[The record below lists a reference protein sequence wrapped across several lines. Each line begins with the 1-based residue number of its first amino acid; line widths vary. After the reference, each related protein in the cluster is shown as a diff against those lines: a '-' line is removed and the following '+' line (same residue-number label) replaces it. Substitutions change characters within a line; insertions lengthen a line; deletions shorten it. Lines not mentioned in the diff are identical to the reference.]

1 MKVTKVK
8 KITAVLCALLCAIGS
23 TFICSA
29 ASQRYTINEIDDM
42 VIYLPDDMTAIT
54 RSSQNTDRYFS
65 VFGLDYDTTMQNF
78 KNGDIYLQGMD
89 SMSSLTV
96 TVTMTKNAD
105 SNSIGNY
112 NLLEADKLSQVSS
125 NFLSQS
131 EYTSCTPDM
140 SGKIVWLNFDT
151 NVTSNGL
158 SIRAY
163 QANTVYDGMSVSIT
177 LQRNSGNVTPED
189 YAAFTEIVSSV
200 NFQKESSIGSMI
212 PYIIIG
218 ASIFVILLIIILIIV
233 VKHVKKRRKKNRNDR
248 ILEELAGK
256 YTSKRR
262 NKPAQEH
269 SEYSVYEDENF
280 EENKDVY
287 SEIGN
292 EEEYRIDKTEIDSE
306 DFFKGVEQSDNED
319 VKIYKSSER
328 KIDDSEIEEIL
339 NFKRMSDK
347 KSAAESEESLAEVVY
362 SNVNHADNEEKTE
375 IDTETEIENTEEDTE
390 EIAESETAEEAPAE
404 DVKEKIDMVSELE
417 DGLFGEADEN
427 DEEDYNNDEELIRQE
442 AKRVKFKDS
451 DDFFEEA
458 PKKTMGVISSKEI
471 RDAEDFDVINEV
483 EERVKEVEKPSQNA
497 GKSFVEAMKK
507 VGGGIKSFGV
517 HCGYFCTNVS
527 RMIKHKHAMKKRQKA
542 EAERRERA
550 RQRAERQRAQRREM
564 ENGGLVQVHSRS
576 ESRTAQN
583 RRPVQQRRP
592 SYSQQ
597 RRPSNPQNRNNRRR

>member
-65 VFGLDYDTTMQNF
+65 VFGLDYDATMQNF

-89 SMSSLTV
+89 SLSSLTV

-158 SIRAY
+158 SIKAY

-200 NFQKESSIGSMI
+200 NFQRESSIGSMI

-262 NKPAQEH
+262 NRPAQEH
-269 SEYSVYEDENF
+269 SEYSVYEDEKF
-280 EENKDVY
+280 EED
-287 SEIGN
+287 
-292 EEEYRIDKTEIDSE
+292 EYKIDKTEIDSE
-306 DFFKGVEQSDNED
+306 DFFKGIEQSDNED

-347 KSAAESEESLAEVVY
+347 KAAAKAEESLAEVVY
-362 SNVNHADNEEKTE
+362 SNANHTDNEEKTE
-375 IDTETEIENTEEDTE
+375 TKTETEIENTEE
-390 EIAESETAEEAPAE
+390 IAESEKAEEAPTE
-404 DVKEKIDMVSELE
+404 DVKDKTNMVSELE

-458 PKKTMGVISSKEI
+458 PKKTTGVISSKEI

-497 GKSFVEAMKK
+497 GKSFVDAMKK

-564 ENGGLVQVHSRS
+564 ENGGLVRVHSRS

-592 SYSQQ
+592 SSSQQ

>member
-200 NFQKESSIGSMI
+200 NFQRESSSGSMI

-233 VKHVKKRRKKNRNDR
+233 VKHVKKRRKKNRNDK
-248 ILEELAGK
+248 ILEELAEK
-256 YTSKRR
+256 HISKRR
-262 NKPAQEH
+262 NNPVKEQT
-269 SEYSVYEDENF
+269 EYSVYEDEKF
-280 EENKDVY
+280 EED
-287 SEIGN
+287 
-292 EEEYRIDKTEIDSE
+292 EYKIDKTEIDSE

-347 KSAAESEESLAEVVY
+347 KAAAKAEESLAEVVY
-362 SNVNHADNEEKTE
+362 SNANHTDNEEKTE
-375 IDTETEIENTEEDTE
+375 TKTETEIENTEEDTE
-390 EIAESETAEEAPAE
+390 EIAESETAEEASAE
-404 DVKEKIDMVSELE
+404 DVKEKTDMVAELE

-427 DEEDYNNDEELIRQE
+427 DDEDYNNDEELIRQE

-497 GKSFVEAMKK
+497 GESFVEAMKK

-527 RMIKHKHAMKKRQKA
+527 RMIKRKHEMKKRQKA

-550 RQRAERQRAQRREM
+550 RQRVERQRAQRREM

-592 SYSQQ
+592 SSQQ

>member
-8 KITAVLCALLCAIGS
+8 KITAVLCALICAIGS

-65 VFGLDYDTTMQNF
+65 VFGLNYDTTMQNF

-89 SMSSLTV
+89 SMSSVTV
-96 TVTMTKNAD
+96 TVTMTKTAD

-189 YAAFTEIVSSV
+189 YATFTEIVSSV
-200 NFQKESSIGSMI
+200 SFLKESSIGSMI

-218 ASIFVILLIIILIIV
+218 ASVFVILLIIILIII
-233 VKHVKKRRKKNRNDR
+233 VKHIKKRRKKNRNDR

-262 NKPAQEH
+262 SKPAQEN
-269 SEYSVYEDENF
+269 SEYSVYEDEKF
-280 EENKDVY
+280 EE
-287 SEIGN
+287 SEN
-292 EEEYRIDKTEIDSE
+292 DSEEEYRIDKTEIDSE
-306 DFFKGVEQSDNED
+306 DFFKGVEQNDNED
-319 VKIYKSSER
+319 VKIYKPSER
-328 KIDDSEIEEIL
+328 EVDDSEIEEIL

-347 KSAAESEESLAEVVY
+347 KAAAEAEESLAEVVY
-362 SNVNHADNEEKTE
+362 SNANHADNEDKTE
-375 IDTETEIENTEEDTE
+375 TKTETEIEDTE
-390 EIAESETAEEAPAE
+390 ESAEPETAEEAPTE
-404 DVKEKIDMVSELE
+404 EVKEKTDMVAELE
-417 DGLFGEADEN
+417 DGLFGEANEN
-427 DEEDYNNDEELIRQE
+427 DEEDYNNDEELVRLE
-442 AKRVKFKDS
+442 AKRVKFRDS

-458 PKKTMGVISSKEI
+458 PKKTMGVISSKDI

-497 GKSFVEAMKK
+497 GKSFAEAMKK

-527 RMIKHKHAMKKRQKA
+527 RMIKRKHAMKKRQKA
-542 EAERRERA
+542 EEERRERA

-576 ESRTAQN
+576 ERRPAQN

-592 SYSQQ
+592 SSQQ

>member
-158 SIRAY
+158 SIKAY

-200 NFQKESSIGSMI
+200 NFQRESSIGSMI

-262 NKPAQEH
+262 NRPAQEH
-269 SEYSVYEDENF
+269 SEYSVYEDEKF
-280 EENKDVY
+280 EED
-287 SEIGN
+287 
-292 EEEYRIDKTEIDSE
+292 EYKIDKTEIDSE

-347 KSAAESEESLAEVVY
+347 KAAAKAEESLAEVVY
-362 SNVNHADNEEKTE
+362 SNANHTDNEEKTE
-375 IDTETEIENTEEDTE
+375 TKTETEIENTEE
-390 EIAESETAEEAPAE
+390 IAESEHAEEAPTE
-404 DVKEKIDMVSELE
+404 DVKDKTNMVLELE

-497 GKSFVEAMKK
+497 GKSFVDAMKK

-564 ENGGLVQVHSRS
+564 ENGGLVRVHSRS

-592 SYSQQ
+592 SSSQQ

>member
-65 VFGLDYDTTMQNF
+65 VFGLDYDATMQNF

-89 SMSSLTV
+89 SLSSLTV

-158 SIRAY
+158 SIKAY

-200 NFQKESSIGSMI
+200 NFQRESSIGSMI

-262 NKPAQEH
+262 NRPAQEH
-269 SEYSVYEDENF
+269 SEYSVYEDEKF
-280 EENKDVY
+280 EED
-287 SEIGN
+287 
-292 EEEYRIDKTEIDSE
+292 EYKIDKTEIDSE

-347 KSAAESEESLAEVVY
+347 KAAAKAEESLAEVVY
-362 SNVNHADNEEKTE
+362 SNANHTDNEEKTE
-375 IDTETEIENTEEDTE
+375 TKTETEIENTEE
-390 EIAESETAEEAPAE
+390 IAESEHAEEAPTE
-404 DVKEKIDMVSELE
+404 DVKDKTNMVLELE

-458 PKKTMGVISSKEI
+458 PKKTTGVISSKEI

-497 GKSFVEAMKK
+497 GKSFVDAMKK

-564 ENGGLVQVHSRS
+564 ENGGLVRVHSRS

-592 SYSQQ
+592 SSSQQ

>member
-65 VFGLDYDTTMQNF
+65 VFGLDYDATMQNF

-200 NFQKESSIGSMI
+200 NFQRESSIGSMI

-218 ASIFVILLIIILIIV
+218 ASIAVILLLIILIIV

-269 SEYSVYEDENF
+269 SEYSVYEDEKF
-280 EENKDVY
+280 EED
-287 SEIGN
+287 
-292 EEEYRIDKTEIDSE
+292 EYKIDKTEIDSE

-347 KSAAESEESLAEVVY
+347 KAAAKAEESLAEVVY
-362 SNVNHADNEEKTE
+362 SNANHADNEEKNE
-375 IDTETEIENTEEDTE
+375 IKTETEIENSE

-404 DVKEKIDMVSELE
+404 DVKDKTNMVSELE

-497 GKSFVEAMKK
+497 GKSFVDAMKK

-527 RMIKHKHAMKKRQKA
+527 RMIKRKHAMKKRQKA

-564 ENGGLVQVHSRS
+564 ENGGLVRVHSRS

-592 SYSQQ
+592 SSQQ

>member
-8 KITAVLCALLCAIGS
+8 KITAVLCALICAIGS

-65 VFGLDYDTTMQNF
+65 VFGLNYDTTMQNF

-89 SMSSLTV
+89 SMSSVTV
-96 TVTMTKNAD
+96 TVTMTKTAD

-200 NFQKESSIGSMI
+200 NFQRESSIGSMI

-218 ASIFVILLIIILIIV
+218 ASIFVILLIIILLIV

-248 ILEELAGK
+248 ILEELAEK
-256 YTSKRR
+256 HISKRR
-262 NKPAQEH
+262 NNPVKEQT
-269 SEYSVYEDENF
+269 EYSVYEDEKF
-280 EENKDVY
+280 EED
-287 SEIGN
+287 
-292 EEEYRIDKTEIDSE
+292 EYKIDKTEIDSE

-347 KSAAESEESLAEVVY
+347 KAAAESEESLAEVVY
-362 SNVNHADNEEKTE
+362 SNANHADNEDKTE
-375 IDTETEIENTEEDTE
+375 TKTETEIENTE

-404 DVKEKIDMVSELE
+404 DVKDKTNMVSELE

-527 RMIKHKHAMKKRQKA
+527 RMIKRKHAMKKRQKA

-564 ENGGLVQVHSRS
+564 ENGGLVRVHSRS
-576 ESRTAQN
+576 ESRPAQN

-592 SYSQQ
+592 SSQQ

>member
-1 MKVTKVK
+1 MKVSKVK
-8 KITAVLCALLCAIGS
+8 KITAVLCALMCAIGS

-42 VIYLPDDMTAIT
+42 VINLPDDMTAIT

-96 TVTMTKNAD
+96 TVTMTKNDD
-105 SNSIGNY
+105 SNNIGNY

-131 EYTSCTPDM
+131 EYTSCTPDT

-200 NFQKESSIGSMI
+200 VFLRESSINSLI

-218 ASIFVILLIIILIIV
+218 ASIAVILLMIILIII
-233 VKHVKKRRKKNRNDR
+233 VKHAKKRRKKNRNDK

-262 NKPAQEH
+262 NKSAQEN
-269 SEYSVYEDENF
+269 SEYSVYEDEKF

-287 SEIGN
+287 SEIEN
-292 EEEYRIDKTEIDSE
+292 VDEYTIDKTEIDSD
-306 DFFKGVEQSDNED
+306 DFFKGVEQSDNGD

-328 KIDDSEIEEIL
+328 KIDDSEIEDIL
-339 NFKRMSDK
+339 NFRKMYDK
-347 KSAAESEESLAEVVY
+347 KAAAEAEEGIAEVVY
-362 SNVNHADNEEKTE
+362 SNSNHADNEEKTE
-375 IDTETEIENTEEDTE
+375 SVSETEIENTEVTVENT
-390 EIAESETAEEAPAE
+390 ESETAEEAPSE
-404 DVKEKIDMVSELE
+404 EVKEKTDMVAELE
-417 DGLFGEADEN
+417 DSLFGEADEN
-427 DEEDYNNDEELIRQE
+427 DEEDYNNDEELVRQE

-458 PKKTMGVISSKEI
+458 PKKTMGVISSKEL
-471 RDAEDFDVINEV
+471 RDAEDFDVISEV

-497 GKSFVEAMKK
+497 GKSFVEAVKK
-507 VGGGIKSFGV
+507 VGGAIKSFGV

-527 RMIKHKHAMKKRQKA
+527 RMIKRKHAMKKRQKA

-576 ESRTAQN
+576 ERRPSQS

-592 SYSQQ
+592 SSQQ
-597 RRPSNPQNRNNRRR
+597 RRPSNSQNRNNRRR

>member
-140 SGKIVWLNFDT
+140 SGKIVWLNFNT

-200 NFQKESSIGSMI
+200 NFQRESSIGSMI

-218 ASIFVILLIIILIIV
+218 ASIAVILLLIILIIV

-248 ILEELAGK
+248 ILEELAEK
-256 YTSKRR
+256 HISKRR
-262 NKPAQEH
+262 NNPAKEQT
-269 SEYSVYEDENF
+269 EYNVYEDDNF

-347 KSAAESEESLAEVVY
+347 KAAAESEESLAEVVY
-362 SNVNHADNEEKTE
+362 SNANHTDNEEKTE
-375 IDTETEIENTEEDTE
+375 TKTETEIENTE

-404 DVKEKIDMVSELE
+404 DVKDKTNMVSELE

-564 ENGGLVQVHSRS
+564 ENGGLVRVHSRS

-592 SYSQQ
+592 SSQQ
-597 RRPSNPQNRNNRRR
+597 RRPSNTQNRNNRRR

>member
-131 EYTSCTPDM
+131 EYTSCTPDT

-200 NFQKESSIGSMI
+200 NFQRESSIGSMI

-248 ILEELAGK
+248 ILEELAEK
-256 YTSKRR
+256 HISKRR
-262 NKPAQEH
+262 NNPVKEQT
-269 SEYSVYEDENF
+269 EYSVYEDEKF
-280 EENKDVY
+280 EED
-287 SEIGN
+287 
-292 EEEYRIDKTEIDSE
+292 EYKIDKTEIDSE

-347 KSAAESEESLAEVVY
+347 KAAAESEESLAEVVY
-362 SNVNHADNEEKTE
+362 SNANHADNEDKTE
-375 IDTETEIENTEEDTE
+375 TKTETEIENTEEDTE

-404 DVKEKIDMVSELE
+404 DVKDKTNMVSELE

-451 DDFFEEA
+451 DDFFDEA

-527 RMIKHKHAMKKRQKA
+527 RMIKRKHAMKKRQKA

-576 ESRTAQN
+576 ERRPSQN

-592 SYSQQ
+592 SSQQ
-597 RRPSNPQNRNNRRR
+597 RRPSNPQNRKKERRF

>member
-158 SIRAY
+158 SIKAY

-200 NFQKESSIGSMI
+200 NFQRESSIGSMI

-262 NKPAQEH
+262 NRPAQEH
-269 SEYSVYEDENF
+269 SEYSVYEDEKF
-280 EENKDVY
+280 EED
-287 SEIGN
+287 
-292 EEEYRIDKTEIDSE
+292 EYKIDKTEIDSE

-347 KSAAESEESLAEVVY
+347 KAAAKAEESLAEVVY
-362 SNVNHADNEEKTE
+362 SNANHTDNEEKTE
-375 IDTETEIENTEEDTE
+375 TKTETEIENTE

-404 DVKEKIDMVSELE
+404 DVKDKTNMVSELE

-527 RMIKHKHAMKKRQKA
+527 RMIKRKHAMKKRQKA

-564 ENGGLVQVHSRS
+564 ENGGLVRVHSRS

-592 SYSQQ
+592 SSSQQ

>member
-1 MKVTKVK
+1 MKVSKVK
-8 KITAVLCALLCAIGS
+8 KITAVLCALMCAIGS

-42 VIYLPDDMTAIT
+42 VINLPDDMTAIT

-96 TVTMTKNAD
+96 TVTMTKNDD
-105 SNSIGNY
+105 SNNIGNY

-131 EYTSCTPDM
+131 EYTSCTPDT

-200 NFQKESSIGSMI
+200 VFLRESSINSLI

-218 ASIFVILLIIILIIV
+218 ASIAVILLMIILIII
-233 VKHVKKRRKKNRNDR
+233 VKHAKKRRKKNRNDK

-262 NKPAQEH
+262 NKSAQEN
-269 SEYSVYEDENF
+269 SEYSVYEDEKF

-287 SEIGN
+287 SEIEN
-292 EEEYRIDKTEIDSE
+292 VDEYTIDKTEIDSD

-328 KIDDSEIEEIL
+328 KIDDSEIEDIL
-339 NFKRMSDK
+339 NFRKMYDK
-347 KSAAESEESLAEVVY
+347 KAAAEAEKGIAEVVY
-362 SNVNHADNEEKTE
+362 SNSNHADNEEKTE
-375 IDTETEIENTEEDTE
+375 SVSETEIENTEVTVENT
-390 EIAESETAEEAPAE
+390 ESETAEEAPSE
-404 DVKEKIDMVSELE
+404 EVKEKTDMVAELE
-417 DGLFGEADEN
+417 DSLFGEADEN
-427 DEEDYNNDEELIRQE
+427 DEEDYNNDEELVRQE

-497 GKSFVEAMKK
+497 GKSFVDAMKK

-564 ENGGLVQVHSRS
+564 ENGGLVRVHSRS

-592 SYSQQ
+592 SSQQ

>member
-1 MKVTKVK
+1 MKVSKVK
-8 KITAVLCALLCAIGS
+8 KITAVLCALMCAIGS

-42 VIYLPDDMTAIT
+42 VINLPDDMTAIT

-96 TVTMTKNAD
+96 TVTMTKNDD
-105 SNSIGNY
+105 SNNIGNY

-131 EYTSCTPDM
+131 EYTSCTPDT

-200 NFQKESSIGSMI
+200 NFLRESSINSLI

-218 ASIFVILLIIILIIV
+218 ASIAVILLMIILIII
-233 VKHVKKRRKKNRNDR
+233 VKHAKKRRKKNRNDK

-262 NKPAQEH
+262 NKSAQEN
-269 SEYSVYEDENF
+269 SEYSVYEDEKF

-287 SEIGN
+287 SEIEN
-292 EEEYRIDKTEIDSE
+292 VDEYTIDKTEIDSD

-328 KIDDSEIEEIL
+328 KIDDSEIEDIL
-339 NFKRMSDK
+339 NFRKMYDK
-347 KSAAESEESLAEVVY
+347 KAAAEAEEGIAEVVY
-362 SNVNHADNEEKTE
+362 SNANHADNEEKTE
-375 IDTETEIENTEEDTE
+375 TKTETEIENTEEDTE
-390 EIAESETAEEAPAE
+390 EIAESETAKEAPSE
-404 DVKEKIDMVSELE
+404 EVKEKTDMVAELE
-417 DGLFGEADEN
+417 DSLFGEADEN
-427 DEEDYNNDEELIRQE
+427 DEEDYNNDEELVRQE

-458 PKKTMGVISSKEI
+458 PKKTMGVISSKEL

-527 RMIKHKHAMKKRQKA
+527 RMIKRKHAMKKRQKA

-576 ESRTAQN
+576 ERRPAQN

-592 SYSQQ
+592 SSQQ

>member
-65 VFGLDYDTTMQNF
+65 VFGLDYDATMQNF

-200 NFQKESSIGSMI
+200 NFQRESSIGSMI

-218 ASIFVILLIIILIIV
+218 ASVFVILLIIILIII
-233 VKHVKKRRKKNRNDR
+233 VKHIKKRRKKNRNDR

-262 NKPAQEH
+262 SKPAQEN
-269 SEYSVYEDENF
+269 SEYSVYEDEKF
-280 EENKDVY
+280 EE
-287 SEIGN
+287 SEN
-292 EEEYRIDKTEIDSE
+292 DSEEEYRIDKTEIDSE
-306 DFFKGVEQSDNED
+306 DFFKGVEQNDNED
-319 VKIYKSSER
+319 VKIYKPSER
-328 KIDDSEIEEIL
+328 EVDDSEIEEIL

-347 KSAAESEESLAEVVY
+347 KAAAEAEESLAEVVY
-362 SNVNHADNEEKTE
+362 SNSSHADKTE
-375 IDTETEIENTEEDTE
+375 IEDTE
-390 EIAESETAEEAPAE
+390 ESAEPETAEEAPTE
-404 DVKEKIDMVSELE
+404 EVKEKTDMVAELE
-417 DGLFGEADEN
+417 DGLFGEANEN
-427 DEEDYNNDEELIRQE
+427 DEEDYNNDEELVREE
-442 AKRVKFKDS
+442 AKRVKFRDS

-458 PKKTMGVISSKEI
+458 PKKTMGVISSKDI

-527 RMIKHKHAMKKRQKA
+527 RMIKRKHAMKKRQKA

-564 ENGGLVQVHSRS
+564 ENGGLVRVHSRS
-576 ESRTAQN
+576 ESRPAQN

-592 SYSQQ
+592 SSQQ

>member
-65 VFGLDYDTTMQNF
+65 VFGLDYDATMQNF

-89 SMSSLTV
+89 SLSSLTV

-158 SIRAY
+158 SIKAY

-200 NFQKESSIGSMI
+200 NFQRESSIGSMI

-262 NKPAQEH
+262 NRPAQEH
-269 SEYSVYEDENF
+269 SEYSVYEDEKF
-280 EENKDVY
+280 EED
-287 SEIGN
+287 
-292 EEEYRIDKTEIDSE
+292 EYKIDKTEIDSE

-347 KSAAESEESLAEVVY
+347 KAAAKAEESLAEVVY
-362 SNVNHADNEEKTE
+362 SNANHTDNEEKTE
-375 IDTETEIENTEEDTE
+375 TKTETEIENTEE
-390 EIAESETAEEAPAE
+390 IAESEHAEEAPTE
-404 DVKEKIDMVSELE
+404 DVKDKTNMVSELE

-458 PKKTMGVISSKEI
+458 PKKTTGVISSKEI

-497 GKSFVEAMKK
+497 GKSFVDAMKK

-527 RMIKHKHAMKKRQKA
+527 RMIKRKHAMKKRQKA

-564 ENGGLVQVHSRS
+564 ENGGLVRVHSRS

-592 SYSQQ
+592 SSPQQ
-597 RRPSNPQNRNNRRR
+597 RRPSNPQHRNNRRR

>member
-8 KITAVLCALLCAIGS
+8 KITAVLCALMCAIGS

-65 VFGLDYDTTMQNF
+65 VFGLNYDTTMQNF

-89 SMSSLTV
+89 SMSSVTV
-96 TVTMTKNAD
+96 TVTMTKTAD

-189 YAAFTEIVSSV
+189 YATFTEIVSSV
-200 NFQKESSIGSMI
+200 SFLKESSIGSMI

-218 ASIFVILLIIILIIV
+218 ASVFVILLIIILIII
-233 VKHVKKRRKKNRNDR
+233 VKHIKKRRKKNRNDR

-262 NKPAQEH
+262 SKPAQEN
-269 SEYSVYEDENF
+269 SEYSVYEDEKF
-280 EENKDVY
+280 EE
-287 SEIGN
+287 SEN
-292 EEEYRIDKTEIDSE
+292 DSEEEYRIDKTEIDSE
-306 DFFKGVEQSDNED
+306 DFFKGVEQNDNED
-319 VKIYKSSER
+319 VKIYKPSER
-328 KIDDSEIEEIL
+328 EVDDSEIEEIL

-347 KSAAESEESLAEVVY
+347 KAAAEAEESLAEVVY
-362 SNVNHADNEEKTE
+362 SNSSHADKTE
-375 IDTETEIENTEEDTE
+375 IEDTE
-390 EIAESETAEEAPAE
+390 ERAEPETAEEAPTE
-404 DVKEKIDMVSELE
+404 EVKEKTDMVAELE

-427 DEEDYNNDEELIRQE
+427 DEEDYNNDEELVREE
-442 AKRVKFKDS
+442 AKRVKFRDS

-458 PKKTMGVISSKEI
+458 PKKTMGVISSKDI

-527 RMIKHKHAMKKRQKA
+527 RMIKRKHAMKKRQKA

-564 ENGGLVQVHSRS
+564 ENGGLVRVHSRS
-576 ESRTAQN
+576 ESRPAQN

-592 SYSQQ
+592 SSQQ

>member
-200 NFQKESSIGSMI
+200 NFQRESSIGSMI

-218 ASIFVILLIIILIIV
+218 ASIFVILLIIILLIV
-233 VKHVKKRRKKNRNDR
+233 VKHVKKRRKKNRNDK
-248 ILEELAGK
+248 ILEELAEK
-256 YTSKRR
+256 HISKRR
-262 NKPAQEH
+262 NNPVKEQT
-269 SEYSVYEDENF
+269 EYSVYEDEKF
-280 EENKDVY
+280 EED
-287 SEIGN
+287 
-292 EEEYRIDKTEIDSE
+292 EYKIDKTEIDSE

-347 KSAAESEESLAEVVY
+347 KAAAESEEGLAEVVY
-362 SNVNHADNEEKTE
+362 SNANHADNEEKTE
-375 IDTETEIENTEEDTE
+375 TKTETEIENTE

-404 DVKEKIDMVSELE
+404 NVKDKTNMVSELE

-427 DEEDYNNDEELIRQE
+427 DDEDYNNDEELIRQE

-527 RMIKHKHAMKKRQKA
+527 RMIKRKHEMKKRQKA

-564 ENGGLVQVHSRS
+564 ENGGLVRVHSRS

-592 SYSQQ
+592 SSQQ

>member
-65 VFGLDYDTTMQNF
+65 VFGLDYDATMQNF

-89 SMSSLTV
+89 SLSSLTV

-158 SIRAY
+158 SIKAY

-200 NFQKESSIGSMI
+200 NFQRESSIGSMI

-262 NKPAQEH
+262 NRPAQEH
-269 SEYSVYEDENF
+269 SEYSVYEDEKF
-280 EENKDVY
+280 EED
-287 SEIGN
+287 
-292 EEEYRIDKTEIDSE
+292 EYKIDKTEIDSE

-347 KSAAESEESLAEVVY
+347 KAAAKAEESLAEVVY
-362 SNVNHADNEEKTE
+362 SNANHTDNEEKTE
-375 IDTETEIENTEEDTE
+375 TKTETEIENTE
-390 EIAESETAEEAPAE
+390 EIAESETAEEAPTE
-404 DVKEKIDMVSELE
+404 DVKDKTNMVLELE

-458 PKKTMGVISSKEI
+458 PKKTTGVISSKEI

-497 GKSFVEAMKK
+497 GKSFVDAMKK

-564 ENGGLVQVHSRS
+564 ENGGLVRVHSRS

-592 SYSQQ
+592 SSSQQ

>member
-8 KITAVLCALLCAIGS
+8 KITAVLCALICAIGS

-65 VFGLDYDTTMQNF
+65 VFGLNYDTTMQNF
-78 KNGDIYLQGMD
+78 KNGDIYLQGLD
-89 SMSSLTV
+89 SMSSVTV
-96 TVTMTKNAD
+96 TVTMTKTAD

-189 YAAFTEIVSSV
+189 YATFTEIVSSV
-200 NFQKESSIGSMI
+200 SFLKESSIGSMI

-218 ASIFVILLIIILIIV
+218 ASVFVILLIIILIII
-233 VKHVKKRRKKNRNDR
+233 VKHIKKRRKKNRNDR

-262 NKPAQEH
+262 SKPAQEN
-269 SEYSVYEDENF
+269 SEYSVYEDEKF
-280 EENKDVY
+280 EE
-287 SEIGN
+287 SEN
-292 EEEYRIDKTEIDSE
+292 DSEEEYRIDKTEIDSE
-306 DFFKGVEQSDNED
+306 DFFKGVEQNENED
-319 VKIYKSSER
+319 VKIYKPSER
-328 KIDDSEIEEIL
+328 EVDDSEIEEIL

-347 KSAAESEESLAEVVY
+347 KAAAEAEESLAEVVY
-362 SNVNHADNEEKTE
+362 SNSSHADKTE
-375 IDTETEIENTEEDTE
+375 IEDTE
-390 EIAESETAEEAPAE
+390 ESAEPETAEEAPTE
-404 DVKEKIDMVSELE
+404 EVKEKTDMVAELE

-427 DEEDYNNDEELIRQE
+427 DEEDYNNDEELVREE
-442 AKRVKFKDS
+442 AKRVKFRDS

-458 PKKTMGVISSKEI
+458 PKKTMGVISSKDI

-527 RMIKHKHAMKKRQKA
+527 RMIKRKHAMKKRQKA
-542 EAERRERA
+542 EEERRERA

-576 ESRTAQN
+576 ERRPAQN

-592 SYSQQ
+592 SSQQ

>member
-140 SGKIVWLNFDT
+140 SGKIVWLNFNT

-200 NFQKESSIGSMI
+200 NFQRESSIGSMI

-218 ASIFVILLIIILIIV
+218 ASIAVILLLIILIIV
-233 VKHVKKRRKKNRNDR
+233 VKHVKKRRKKNRNDK
-248 ILEELAGK
+248 ILEELAEK
-256 YTSKRR
+256 HISKRR
-262 NKPAQEH
+262 NNPAKEQT
-269 SEYSVYEDENF
+269 EYNVYEDDNF

-347 KSAAESEESLAEVVY
+347 KAAAESEESLAEVVY
-362 SNVNHADNEEKTE
+362 SNANHTDNEEKTE
-375 IDTETEIENTEEDTE
+375 TKTETEIENTE

-404 DVKEKIDMVSELE
+404 DVKDKTNMVSELE

-497 GKSFVEAMKK
+497 GKSFVDAMKK

-564 ENGGLVQVHSRS
+564 ENGGLVRVHSRS

-592 SYSQQ
+592 SSQQ

>member
-1 MKVTKVK
+1 MKVSKVK
-8 KITAVLCALLCAIGS
+8 KITAVLCALMCAIGN

-42 VIYLPDDMTAIT
+42 VINLPDDMTAIT

-96 TVTMTKNAD
+96 TVTMTKNDD
-105 SNSIGNY
+105 SNNIGNY

-131 EYTSCTPDM
+131 EYTSCTPDT

-200 NFQKESSIGSMI
+200 NFLRESSINSLI

-218 ASIFVILLIIILIIV
+218 ASIAVILLMIILIII
-233 VKHVKKRRKKNRNDR
+233 VKHAKKRRKKNRNDK

-262 NKPAQEH
+262 NKSAQEN
-269 SEYSVYEDENF
+269 SEYSVYEDEKF

-287 SEIGN
+287 SEIEN
-292 EEEYRIDKTEIDSE
+292 VDEYTIDKTEIDSD
-306 DFFKGVEQSDNED
+306 DFFKGVEQSDNGD

-328 KIDDSEIEEIL
+328 KIDDSEIEDIL
-339 NFKRMSDK
+339 NFRKMYDK
-347 KSAAESEESLAEVVY
+347 KAAAEAEEGIAEVVY
-362 SNVNHADNEEKTE
+362 SNSNHADNEEKTE
-375 IDTETEIENTEEDTE
+375 SVSETKIENTEVTVENT
-390 EIAESETAEEAPAE
+390 ESETAEEAPSE
-404 DVKEKIDMVSELE
+404 EVKEKTDMVAELE
-417 DGLFGEADEN
+417 DSLFGEADEN
-427 DEEDYNNDEELIRQE
+427 DEEDYNNDEELVRQE

-458 PKKTMGVISSKEI
+458 PKKTMGVISSKEL

-483 EERVKEVEKPSQNA
+483 EERVKEVEKSSQNA

-527 RMIKHKHAMKKRQKA
+527 RMIKRKHAMKKRQKA
-542 EAERRERA
+542 EEERRERA

-576 ESRTAQN
+576 ERRPAQN

-592 SYSQQ
+592 SSQQ

>member
-158 SIRAY
+158 SIKAY

-200 NFQKESSIGSMI
+200 NFQRESSIGSMI

-262 NKPAQEH
+262 NRPAQEH
-269 SEYSVYEDENF
+269 SEYSVYEDEKF
-280 EENKDVY
+280 EED
-287 SEIGN
+287 
-292 EEEYRIDKTEIDSE
+292 EYKIDKTEIDSE

-347 KSAAESEESLAEVVY
+347 KAAAKAEESLAEVVY
-362 SNVNHADNEEKTE
+362 SNTNHADNEEKTE
-375 IDTETEIENTEEDTE
+375 TKTETEIENTEE
-390 EIAESETAEEAPAE
+390 IAESEKAEEAPTE
-404 DVKEKIDMVSELE
+404 DVKDKTNMVSELE

-458 PKKTMGVISSKEI
+458 PKKTTGVISSKEI

-497 GKSFVEAMKK
+497 GKSFVDAMKK

-527 RMIKHKHAMKKRQKA
+527 RMIKRKHAMKKRQKA

-564 ENGGLVQVHSRS
+564 ENGGLVRVHSRS

-592 SYSQQ
+592 SSSQQ

>member
-8 KITAVLCALLCAIGS
+8 KITAVLCALICAIGS

-65 VFGLDYDTTMQNF
+65 VFGLNYDTTMQNF

-89 SMSSLTV
+89 SMSSVTV
-96 TVTMTKNAD
+96 TVTMTKTAD

-189 YAAFTEIVSSV
+189 YATFTEIVSSV
-200 NFQKESSIGSMI
+200 SFLKESSIGSMI

-218 ASIFVILLIIILIIV
+218 ASVFVILLIIILIII
-233 VKHVKKRRKKNRNDR
+233 VKHIKKRRKKNRNDR

-262 NKPAQEH
+262 SKPAQEN
-269 SEYSVYEDENF
+269 SEYSVYEDEKF
-280 EENKDVY
+280 EE
-287 SEIGN
+287 SEN
-292 EEEYRIDKTEIDSE
+292 DSEEEYRIDKTEIDSE
-306 DFFKGVEQSDNED
+306 DFFKGVEQNENED
-319 VKIYKSSER
+319 VKIYKPSER
-328 KIDDSEIEEIL
+328 EVDDSEIEEIL

-347 KSAAESEESLAEVVY
+347 KAAAEAEESLAEVVY
-362 SNVNHADNEEKTE
+362 SN
-375 IDTETEIENTEEDTE
+375 
-390 EIAESETAEEAPAE
+390 
-404 DVKEKIDMVSELE
+404 
-417 DGLFGEADEN
+417 
-427 DEEDYNNDEELIRQE
+427 
-442 AKRVKFKDS
+442 
-451 DDFFEEA
+451 
-458 PKKTMGVISSKEI
+458 
-471 RDAEDFDVINEV
+471 
-483 EERVKEVEKPSQNA
+483 
-497 GKSFVEAMKK
+497 
-507 VGGGIKSFGV
+507 
-517 HCGYFCTNVS
+517 
-527 RMIKHKHAMKKRQKA
+527 
-542 EAERRERA
+542 
-550 RQRAERQRAQRREM
+550 
-564 ENGGLVQVHSRS
+564 
-576 ESRTAQN
+576 
-583 RRPVQQRRP
+583 
-592 SYSQQ
+592 
-597 RRPSNPQNRNNRRR
+597 

>member
-65 VFGLDYDTTMQNF
+65 VFGLDYDATMQNF

-89 SMSSLTV
+89 SLSSLTV

-158 SIRAY
+158 SIKAY

-200 NFQKESSIGSMI
+200 NFQRESSIGSMI

-262 NKPAQEH
+262 NRPAQEH
-269 SEYSVYEDENF
+269 SEYSVYEDEKF
-280 EENKDVY
+280 EED
-287 SEIGN
+287 
-292 EEEYRIDKTEIDSE
+292 EYKIDKTEIDSE

-347 KSAAESEESLAEVVY
+347 KAAAKAEESLAEVVY
-362 SNVNHADNEEKTE
+362 SNANHTDNEEKTE
-375 IDTETEIENTEEDTE
+375 TKTETEIENTEE
-390 EIAESETAEEAPAE
+390 IAESEKAEEAPTE
-404 DVKEKIDMVSELE
+404 DVKDKTNMVSELE

-458 PKKTMGVISSKEI
+458 PKKTTGVISSKEI

-497 GKSFVEAMKK
+497 GKSFVDAMKK

-564 ENGGLVQVHSRS
+564 ENGGLVRVHSRS

-592 SYSQQ
+592 SSSQQ

>member
-1 MKVTKVK
+1 MKVNGFK
-8 KITAVLCALLCAIGS
+8 KITAVFCALMCVIGS
-23 TFICSA
+23 VLTCSA
-29 ASQRYTINEIDDM
+29 APQRYTINEIDDM

-65 VFGLDYDTTMQNF
+65 VFGLNYDTTMQNF

-89 SMSSLTV
+89 SMSSVTV
-96 TVTMTKNAD
+96 TVTMTKTAD

-189 YAAFTEIVSSV
+189 YATFTEIVSSV
-200 NFQKESSIGSMI
+200 SFLKESSIGSMI

-218 ASIFVILLIIILIIV
+218 ASVFVILLIIILIII
-233 VKHVKKRRKKNRNDR
+233 VKHIKKRRKKNRNDR

-262 NKPAQEH
+262 SKPAQEN
-269 SEYSVYEDENF
+269 SEYSVYEDEKF
-280 EENKDVY
+280 EE
-287 SEIGN
+287 SEN
-292 EEEYRIDKTEIDSE
+292 DSEEEYRIDKTEIDSE
-306 DFFKGVEQSDNED
+306 DFFKGVEQNENED
-319 VKIYKSSER
+319 VKIYKPSER
-328 KIDDSEIEEIL
+328 EVDDSEIEEIL

-347 KSAAESEESLAEVVY
+347 KAAAEAEESLAEVVY
-362 SNVNHADNEEKTE
+362 SNSSHADKTE
-375 IDTETEIENTEEDTE
+375 IEDTE
-390 EIAESETAEEAPAE
+390 ESAEPETAEEAPTE
-404 DVKEKIDMVSELE
+404 EVKEKTDMVAELE

-427 DEEDYNNDEELIRQE
+427 DEEDYNNDEELVREE
-442 AKRVKFKDS
+442 AKRVKFRDS

-458 PKKTMGVISSKEI
+458 PKKTMGVISSKDI

-527 RMIKHKHAMKKRQKA
+527 RMIKRKHAMKKRQKA
-542 EAERRERA
+542 EEERRERA

-576 ESRTAQN
+576 ERRPAQN

-592 SYSQQ
+592 SSQQ

>member
-1 MKVTKVK
+1 MKVSKVK
-8 KITAVLCALLCAIGS
+8 KITAVLCALMCAIGS

-42 VIYLPDDMTAIT
+42 VINLPDDMTAIT

-96 TVTMTKNAD
+96 TVTMTKNDD
-105 SNSIGNY
+105 SNNIGNY

-131 EYTSCTPDM
+131 EYTSCTPDT

-158 SIRAY
+158 SIKAY

-200 NFQKESSIGSMI
+200 NFLRESSINSLI

-218 ASIFVILLIIILIIV
+218 ASIAVILLMIILIII
-233 VKHVKKRRKKNRNDR
+233 VKHAKKRRKKNRNDK

-262 NKPAQEH
+262 NKSSQEN
-269 SEYSVYEDENF
+269 SEYSVYEDEKF

-287 SEIGN
+287 SEIEN
-292 EEEYRIDKTEIDSE
+292 VDEYTIDKTEIDSD
-306 DFFKGVEQSDNED
+306 DFFKGVEQSDNGD

-328 KIDDSEIEEIL
+328 KIDDSEIEDIL
-339 NFKRMSDK
+339 NFRKMYDK
-347 KSAAESEESLAEVVY
+347 KAAAEAEEGIAEVVY
-362 SNVNHADNEEKTE
+362 SNANHADNEEKTE
-375 IDTETEIENTEEDTE
+375 SVSETEIENTEVTVENT
-390 EIAESETAEEAPAE
+390 ESETAEEAPSE
-404 DVKEKIDMVSELE
+404 EVKEKTDMVAELE
-417 DGLFGEADEN
+417 DSLFGEADEN

-507 VGGGIKSFGV
+507 VGVGIKSFGV

-527 RMIKHKHAMKKRQKA
+527 RMIKRKHAMKKRQKA
-542 EAERRERA
+542 EEERRERA

-564 ENGGLVQVHSRS
+564 ENGGLVRVHSRS
-576 ESRTAQN
+576 ERRPAQN

-592 SYSQQ
+592 SSQQ

>member
-65 VFGLDYDTTMQNF
+65 VFGLDYDATMQNF

-158 SIRAY
+158 SIKAY

-200 NFQKESSIGSMI
+200 NFQRESSIGSMI

-262 NKPAQEH
+262 NRPAQEH
-269 SEYSVYEDENF
+269 SEYSVYEDEKF
-280 EENKDVY
+280 EED
-287 SEIGN
+287 
-292 EEEYRIDKTEIDSE
+292 EYKIDKTEIDSE

-347 KSAAESEESLAEVVY
+347 KAAAKAEESLAEVVY
-362 SNVNHADNEEKTE
+362 SNTNHADNEEKTE
-375 IDTETEIENTEEDTE
+375 TKTETEIENTE
-390 EIAESETAEEAPAE
+390 EIAESETAEEAPTE
-404 DVKEKIDMVSELE
+404 DVKDKTNMVLELE

-497 GKSFVEAMKK
+497 GKSFVDAMKK

-564 ENGGLVQVHSRS
+564 ENGGLVRVHSRS

-592 SYSQQ
+592 SSSQQ

>member
-8 KITAVLCALLCAIGS
+8 KITAVLCALICAIGS

-65 VFGLDYDTTMQNF
+65 VFGLNYDTTMQNF

-89 SMSSLTV
+89 SMSSVTV
-96 TVTMTKNAD
+96 TVTMTKTAD

-189 YAAFTEIVSSV
+189 YATFTEIVSSV
-200 NFQKESSIGSMI
+200 SFLKESSIGSMI

-218 ASIFVILLIIILIIV
+218 ASVFVILLIIILIII
-233 VKHVKKRRKKNRNDR
+233 VKHIKKRRKKNRNDR

-262 NKPAQEH
+262 SKPAQEN
-269 SEYSVYEDENF
+269 SEYSVYEDEKF
-280 EENKDVY
+280 EE
-287 SEIGN
+287 SEN
-292 EEEYRIDKTEIDSE
+292 DSEEEYRIDKTEIDSE
-306 DFFKGVEQSDNED
+306 DFFKGVEQNDNED
-319 VKIYKSSER
+319 VKIYKPSER
-328 KIDDSEIEEIL
+328 EVDDSEIEEIL

-347 KSAAESEESLAEVVY
+347 KAAAEAEESLAEVVY
-362 SNVNHADNEEKTE
+362 SNSSHADKTE
-375 IDTETEIENTEEDTE
+375 IEDTE
-390 EIAESETAEEAPAE
+390 ESAEPETAEEAPTE
-404 DVKEKIDMVSELE
+404 EVKEKTDMVAELE

-427 DEEDYNNDEELIRQE
+427 DEEDYNNDEELVREE
-442 AKRVKFKDS
+442 AKRVKFRDS

-527 RMIKHKHAMKKRQKA
+527 RMIKRKHAMKKRQKA

-564 ENGGLVQVHSRS
+564 ENGGLVRVHSRS
-576 ESRTAQN
+576 E

-592 SYSQQ
+592 SSSQQ

>member
-65 VFGLDYDTTMQNF
+65 VFGLDYDATMQNF

-140 SGKIVWLNFDT
+140 SGKIVWLNFNT

-200 NFQKESSIGSMI
+200 NFQRESSIGSMI

-218 ASIFVILLIIILIIV
+218 ASIAVILLLIILIIV

-248 ILEELAGK
+248 ILEELAEK
-256 YTSKRR
+256 HISKRR
-262 NKPAQEH
+262 NNPAKEQT
-269 SEYSVYEDENF
+269 EYNVYEDDNF

-347 KSAAESEESLAEVVY
+347 KAAAESEESLAEVVY
-362 SNVNHADNEEKTE
+362 SNANHTDNEEKTE
-375 IDTETEIENTEEDTE
+375 TKTETEIENTEEDTE

-404 DVKEKIDMVSELE
+404 DVKDKTNMVSELE

-497 GKSFVEAMKK
+497 GKSFVDAMKK

-564 ENGGLVQVHSRS
+564 ENGGLVRVHSRS

-592 SYSQQ
+592 SSQQ

>member
-158 SIRAY
+158 SIKAY

-200 NFQKESSIGSMI
+200 NFQRESSIGSMI

-262 NKPAQEH
+262 NRPAQEH
-269 SEYSVYEDENF
+269 SEYSVYEDEKF
-280 EENKDVY
+280 EED
-287 SEIGN
+287 
-292 EEEYRIDKTEIDSE
+292 EYKIDKTEIDSE

-347 KSAAESEESLAEVVY
+347 KAAAKAEESLAEVVY
-362 SNVNHADNEEKTE
+362 SNANHTDNEEKTE
-375 IDTETEIENTEEDTE
+375 TKTETEIENTE
-390 EIAESETAEEAPAE
+390 EIAESETAEEAPTE
-404 DVKEKIDMVSELE
+404 DVKDKTNMVSELE

-458 PKKTMGVISSKEI
+458 PKKTTGVISSKEI

-497 GKSFVEAMKK
+497 GKSFVDAMKK

-592 SYSQQ
+592 SSSQQ

>member
-8 KITAVLCALLCAIGS
+8 KITAVLCALICAIGS

-65 VFGLDYDTTMQNF
+65 VFGLNYDTTMQNF

-89 SMSSLTV
+89 SMSSVTV
-96 TVTMTKNAD
+96 TVTMTKTAD

-189 YAAFTEIVSSV
+189 YATFTEIVSSV
-200 NFQKESSIGSMI
+200 SFLKESSIGSMI

-218 ASIFVILLIIILIIV
+218 ASVFVILLIIILIII
-233 VKHVKKRRKKNRNDR
+233 VKHIKKRRKKNRNDR

-262 NKPAQEH
+262 SKPAQEN
-269 SEYSVYEDENF
+269 SEYSVYEDEKF
-280 EENKDVY
+280 EE
-287 SEIGN
+287 SEN
-292 EEEYRIDKTEIDSE
+292 DSEEEYRIDKTEIDSE
-306 DFFKGVEQSDNED
+306 DFFKGVEQNENED
-319 VKIYKSSER
+319 VKIYKPSER
-328 KIDDSEIEEIL
+328 EVDDSEIEEIL

-347 KSAAESEESLAEVVY
+347 KAAAEAEESLAEVVY
-362 SNVNHADNEEKTE
+362 SNSSHADKTE
-375 IDTETEIENTEEDTE
+375 IEDTE
-390 EIAESETAEEAPAE
+390 ESAEPETAEEAPTE
-404 DVKEKIDMVSELE
+404 EVKEKTDMVAELE

-427 DEEDYNNDEELIRQE
+427 DEEDYNNDEELVREE
-442 AKRVKFKDS
+442 AKRVKFRDS

-458 PKKTMGVISSKEI
+458 PKKTMGVISSKDI

-527 RMIKHKHAMKKRQKA
+527 RMIKRKHAMKKRQKA
-542 EAERRERA
+542 EEERRERA

-564 ENGGLVQVHSRS
+564 ENGGLVQVHSRR
-576 ESRTAQN
+576 ERRPAQN

-592 SYSQQ
+592 SSQQ

>member
-65 VFGLDYDTTMQNF
+65 VFGLDYDATMQNF

-158 SIRAY
+158 SIKAY

-200 NFQKESSIGSMI
+200 NFQRESSIGSMI

-262 NKPAQEH
+262 NRPAQEH
-269 SEYSVYEDENF
+269 SEYSVYEDEKF
-280 EENKDVY
+280 EED
-287 SEIGN
+287 
-292 EEEYRIDKTEIDSE
+292 EYKIDKTEIDSE

-347 KSAAESEESLAEVVY
+347 KAAAKAEESLAEVVY
-362 SNVNHADNEEKTE
+362 SNTNHADNEEKTE
-375 IDTETEIENTEEDTE
+375 TKTETEIENTEE
-390 EIAESETAEEAPAE
+390 IAESEHAEEAPTE
-404 DVKEKIDMVSELE
+404 DVKDKTNMVSELE

-458 PKKTMGVISSKEI
+458 PKKTTGVISSKEI

-497 GKSFVEAMKK
+497 GKSFVDAMKK

-527 RMIKHKHAMKKRQKA
+527 RMIKRKHAMKKRQKA

-564 ENGGLVQVHSRS
+564 ENGGLVRVHSRS

-592 SYSQQ
+592 SSSQQ

>member
-65 VFGLDYDTTMQNF
+65 VFGLDYDATMQNF

-89 SMSSLTV
+89 SLSSLTV

-158 SIRAY
+158 SIKAY

-200 NFQKESSIGSMI
+200 NFQRESSIGSMI

-269 SEYSVYEDENF
+269 SEYSVYEDEKF
-280 EENKDVY
+280 EED
-287 SEIGN
+287 
-292 EEEYRIDKTEIDSE
+292 EYKIDKTEIDSE

-347 KSAAESEESLAEVVY
+347 KAAAKAEESLAEVVY
-362 SNVNHADNEEKTE
+362 SNANHTDNEEKTE
-375 IDTETEIENTEEDTE
+375 TKTETEIENTEE
-390 EIAESETAEEAPAE
+390 IAESEHAEEAPTE
-404 DVKEKIDMVSELE
+404 DVKDKTNMVLELE

-497 GKSFVEAMKK
+497 GKSFVDAMKK

-564 ENGGLVQVHSRS
+564 ENGGLVRVHSRS

-592 SYSQQ
+592 SSSQQ